1 MSKAYFGSRISD
13 HILKTPEGFLICK
26 DVPIARTGTQQ
37 YRGCEFGGPVADGIY
52 NVQRPEAEVFDRA
65 AVASFEGKPV
75 CDEHP
80 EEDVTPD
87 NYGRYMKGVCR
98 DVRRG
103 DGDLSNCL
111 VADLVIYDADL
122 INKIEAGKREIS
134 CGYDCL
140 WNPTSDSS
148 YDQLEIRGNHV
159 AVVDRGR
166 AGHKVAI
173 RDTADDEKGGKKM
186 SKSLIGRILRA
197 LARDESTTPEDMEAA
212 AKLTGSS
219 DAEPRPQPAPAPAQ
233 AAPSTPAP
241 AVPAAPA
248 TPATPAPAAVPQPEN
263 KPAAMDEATEARFKK
278 IEDALEAISSKLNPA
293 PPAAEPKKDAL
304 DALEEELQ
312 NKAPAAEPAPAG
324 DEDDVIE
331 PPEDINAQDAAP
343 EEDVEGECGPNA
355 KEVRDAAMV
364 LIKNLK
370 PAVAAIPNEAQ
381 RKRAADSLVILIKG
395 SMQQDAQYGELM
407 QMRRRSAVQDSKP
420 DDYNLGREIAKKYN
434 PHYKNR

>member
-37 YRGCEFGGPVADGIY
+37 YRGCEFGAPVGDALY

-159 AVVDRGR
+159 AVVDKGR

-173 RDTADDEKGGKKM
+173 RDTAVDKKGGKKM
-186 SKSLIGRILRA
+186 SESLIGRILRA

-212 AKLTGSS
+212 AKLAGGA
-219 DAEPRPQPAPAPAQ
+219 DAEPRPQPAPAPA
-233 AAPSTPAP
+233 A
-241 AVPAAPA
+241 
-248 TPATPAPAAVPQPEN
+248 PATPAPAAVPQPEN

-312 NKAPAAEPAPAG
+312 SKEPAVELAPAG

-331 PPEDINAQDAAP
+331 PPEEINAHDAEP
-343 EEDVEGECGPNA
+343 EEEPVVPA
-355 KEVRDAAMV
+355 SKAARDAAMV
-364 LIKNLK
+364 LLKNLK
-370 PAVAAIPNEAQ
+370 PAVANIKNEAQ
-381 RKRAADSLVILIKG
+381 RKRAADSLAVLIKG

-407 QMRRRSAVQDSKP
+407 QMRRRAAAQDRKP
-420 DDYNLGREIAKKYN
+420 AADDYELGREIAKKYN

>member
-37 YRGCEFGGPVADGIY
+37 YRGCEFGGPVTDGIY

-173 RDTADDEKGGKKM
+173 RDTADDKKGGTKM

-212 AKLTGSS
+212 AKLAGSS
-219 DAEPRPQPAPAPAQ
+219 DAEPRPQPAPAPA
-233 AAPSTPAP
+233 
-241 AVPAAPA
+241 
-248 TPATPAPAAVPQPEN
+248 PATPAPAAVPQPEN

-278 IEDALEAISSKLNPA
+278 IEDVLEAISSKLNPA

-312 NKAPAAEPAPAG
+312 NKAPAAAPAG

-343 EEDVEGECGPNA
+343 EEDVEGECVPNA
-355 KEVRDAAMV
+355 KEARDAAMA

-381 RKRAADSLVILIKG
+381 RKRAADSLAILIKG
-395 SMQQDAQYGELM
+395 SMQQDSQYGELM
-407 QMRRRSAVQDSKP
+407 QMRRRSAAQDSKP
-420 DDYNLGREIAKKYN
+420 DDYDLGREIAKKYN

>member
-13 HILKTPEGFLICK
+13 HLIKTPEGFLICK
-26 DVPIARTGTQQ
+26 DVPIARTGVQQ
-37 YRGCEFGGPVADGIY
+37 YRGCEFGAQDSARVYD
-52 NVQRPEAEVFDRA
+52 VQRPEAEVFDRA

-80 EEDVTPD
+80 EEDVTPA

-103 DGDLSNCL
+103 DGDLANCL
-111 VADLVIYDADL
+111 VADLLIYDADL
-122 INKIEAGKREIS
+122 IEKIEAGKREIS

-159 AVVDRGR
+159 AVVDKGR

-173 RDTADDEKGGKKM
+173 RDTADKNKGGKKM
-186 SKSLIGRILRA
+186 STSLIGRILRA

-212 AKLTGSS
+212 AKLAGGA
-219 DAEPRPQPAPAPAQ
+219 DADPRPPQTAPAPA
-233 AAPSTPAP
+233 APAP
-241 AVPAAPA
+241 
-248 TPATPAPAAVPQPEN
+248 QPVQ

-278 IEDALEAISSKLNPA
+278 IEDALEAISAKLNPA
-293 PPAAEPKKDAL
+293 PAAEPPKDAL
-304 DALEEELQ
+304 DALESELKQ
-312 NKAPAAEPAPAG
+312 PEDEPAAPAA
-324 DEDDVIE
+324 DDDDVIE
-331 PPEDINAQDAAP
+331 PPEQINAQDA
-343 EEDVEGECGPNA
+343 DVEPEGGEPACNPQEA
-355 KEVRDAAMV
+355 RDAAMV
-364 LIKNLK
+364 LLQNLR

-381 RKRAADSLVILIKG
+381 RKRAADSLATLIRG
-395 SMQQDAQYGELM
+395 SMQQDSQYGELL
-407 QMRRRSAVQDSKP
+407 QLRRKNATRDSQP
-420 DDYNLGREIAKKYN
+420 VNDDYNLGREIAKKYN

>member
-173 RDTADDEKGGKKM
+173 RDTADDKKGGTKM

-212 AKLTGSS
+212 AKLAGSS
-219 DAEPRPQPAPAPAQ
+219 DAEPRPQPAPAPA
-233 AAPSTPAP
+233 
-241 AVPAAPA
+241 PAAPA
-248 TPATPAPAAVPQPEN
+248 APAPAAVPQPDN

-293 PPAAEPKKDAL
+293 APAAEPKKDAL

-343 EEDVEGECGPNA
+343 EEDVEGECAPDA
-355 KEVRDAAMV
+355 KEARDAAMA

-381 RKRAADSLVILIKG
+381 RKRAADSLAILIKG

-407 QMRRRSAVQDSKP
+407 QMRRRNAAKDSKP
-420 DDYNLGREIAKKYN
+420 AVDDYNLGREIAKRYN

>member
-13 HILKTPEGFLICK
+13 HIIKTPEGFLVCK

-173 RDTADDEKGGKKM
+173 RDAADDKKGGTKM

-212 AKLTGSS
+212 AKLAGSS
-219 DAEPRPQPAPAPAQ
+219 DAEPRPQPAPAP
-233 AAPSTPAP
+233 S
-241 AVPAAPA
+241 
-248 TPATPAPAAVPQPEN
+248 TPAPAAVPQPEN

-293 PPAAEPKKDAL
+293 QPAAEPKKDDL

-312 NKAPAAEPAPAG
+312 NKAPAAAPAG

-331 PPEDINAQDAAP
+331 PPEDINAQDAEP
-343 EEDVEGECGPNA
+343 EEDVEGECAPNA
-355 KEVRDAAMV
+355 KEARDAAMA

-381 RKRAADSLVILIKG
+381 RKRAADSLAILIKG

-407 QMRRRSAVQDSKP
+407 QMRRRSAAQDSKP
-420 DDYNLGREIAKKYN
+420 DDYALGREIAKKYN

>member
-122 INKIEAGKREIS
+122 IGKIEAGKREIS

-173 RDTADDEKGGKKM
+173 RDTADDTKGGTKM

-212 AKLTGSS
+212 AKLAGSS
-219 DAEPRPQPAPAPAQ
+219 DAEPRPQ
-233 AAPSTPAP
+233 
-241 AVPAAPA
+241 
-248 TPATPAPAAVPQPEN
+248 PAPAAVPQPEN

-278 IEDALEAISSKLNPA
+278 IEDALEAISSKLNPDPA

-312 NKAPAAEPAPAG
+312 NKAPAAAPAG

-343 EEDVEGECGPNA
+343 EEDVEGECVPNA
-355 KEVRDAAMV
+355 KEARDAAMA

-407 QMRRRSAVQDSKP
+407 QMRRRNAAKDSKP
-420 DDYNLGREIAKKYN
+420 AVDDYNLGREIAKRYN

>member
-122 INKIEAGKREIS
+122 IGKIEAGKREIS

-186 SKSLIGRILRA
+186 SKFLIGRILRA

-212 AKLTGSS
+212 TKLAGSS
-219 DAEPRPQPAPAPAQ
+219 DAEPRPQPAPAPA
-233 AAPSTPAP
+233 A
-241 AVPAAPA
+241 
-248 TPATPAPAAVPQPEN
+248 PATPAPAAVPQPEN

-293 PPAAEPKKDAL
+293 PPAVEPKKDAL

-312 NKAPAAEPAPAG
+312 NQAPAAASAG

-331 PPEDINAQDAAP
+331 PPEEINAQDAEP
-343 EEDVEGECGPNA
+343 EEEEAVPVPQA
-355 KEVRDAAMV
+355 TRDAAME
-364 LIKNLK
+364 LLKNLK
-370 PAVAAIPNEAQ
+370 PVVASIKNEAQ
-381 RKRAADSLVILIKG
+381 RKRVADSLAVLIKG
-395 SMQQDAQYGELM
+395 SMEQDAQYGQLL
-407 QMRRRSAVQDSKP
+407 QMRRKSAVRDSEAYQ
-420 DDYNLGREIAKKYN
+420 DDYNYGREIAKKFN

>member
-159 AVVDRGR
+159 AVVDKGR

-173 RDTADDEKGGKKM
+173 RDAADDKKGGKKM

-212 AKLTGSS
+212 AKLAGSS
-219 DAEPRPQPAPAPAQ
+219 DAEPRPQPAP
-233 AAPSTPAP
+233 TPAP
-241 AVPAAPA
+241 AA
-248 TPATPAPAAVPQPEN
+248 PATPAPAAVPQPEN

-293 PPAAEPKKDAL
+293 QPAAEPKKDAL

-312 NKAPAAEPAPAG
+312 NKAPAAETAPAG

-343 EEDVEGECGPNA
+343 EEDVEGECAPNA
-355 KEVRDAAMV
+355 KEARDAAMA

-381 RKRAADSLVILIKG
+381 RKRAADSLAILIKG
-395 SMQQDAQYGELM
+395 SMQQDAQYGKLM
-407 QMRRRSAVQDSKP
+407 QMRRRNAAKDSKP
-420 DDYNLGREIAKKYN
+420 AVDDYDLGREIAKKYN

>member
-26 DVPIARTGTQQ
+26 DVPIARTGSQQ

-173 RDTADDEKGGKKM
+173 RDTAHDEKGGIKM

-212 AKLTGSS
+212 AKLAGSS
-219 DAEPRPQPAPAPAQ
+219 DADPRPQPAPAPG
-233 AAPSTPAP
+233 P
-241 AVPAAPA
+241 AV
-248 TPATPAPAAVPQPEN
+248 PATPAPAAVPQPEN

-278 IEDALEAISSKLNPA
+278 IEDALEAISSKLNTA

-343 EEDVEGECGPNA
+343 EEDVEGECAPNA
-355 KEVRDAAMV
+355 KEARDAAMA

-381 RKRAADSLVILIKG
+381 RKRAADSLAILIKG

-407 QMRRRSAVQDSKP
+407 QMRRRSVAQDSKP
-420 DDYNLGREIAKKYN
+420 DDYALGREIAKKYN

>member
-122 INKIEAGKREIS
+122 IGKIEAGKREIS

-173 RDTADDEKGGKKM
+173 RDAADDKKGGTKM

-212 AKLTGSS
+212 AKLAGSS
-219 DAEPRPQPAPAPAQ
+219 DAEPRPQPAPAPA
-233 AAPSTPAP
+233 
-241 AVPAAPA
+241 PAA
-248 TPATPAPAAVPQPEN
+248 PATPAPAAVPQPEN

-293 PPAAEPKKDAL
+293 QPAAEPKKDAL

-312 NKAPAAEPAPAG
+312 NKAPAAAPAG

-343 EEDVEGECGPNA
+343 EEDVEGECAPNA
-355 KEVRDAAMV
+355 KEARDAAMA

-407 QMRRRSAVQDSKP
+407 QMRRRNAAKDSKP
-420 DDYNLGREIAKKYN
+420 AVDDYNLGREIAKRYN

>member
-13 HILKTPEGFLICK
+13 HIIKTPEGFLICK

-173 RDTADDEKGGKKM
+173 RDTADDKKGGTKM

-212 AKLTGSS
+212 AKLAGSS
-219 DAEPRPQPAPAPAQ
+219 DAEPRPQPAPAPAP
-233 AAPSTPAP
+233 AAPS
-241 AVPAAPA
+241 
-248 TPATPAPAAVPQPEN
+248 TPAPAAVPQPEN
-263 KPAAMDEATEARFKK
+263 KPAAMDDEATEARFKK

-293 PPAAEPKKDAL
+293 QPAAEPKKDAL

-312 NKAPAAEPAPAG
+312 NKAPAAAPAG

-343 EEDVEGECGPNA
+343 EEDVEGECAPNA
-355 KEVRDAAMV
+355 KEVRDAAMA

-381 RKRAADSLVILIKG
+381 RKRAADSLAILIKG

-407 QMRRRSAVQDSKP
+407 QMRRRSAAQDSKP
-420 DDYNLGREIAKKYN
+420 AADDYALGREIAKKYN

>member
-159 AVVDRGR
+159 AVVDKGR

-173 RDTADDEKGGKKM
+173 RDAADDKKGGKKM

-212 AKLTGSS
+212 AKLAGSS
-219 DAEPRPQPAPAPAQ
+219 DAEPRPQPAP
-233 AAPSTPAP
+233 TPA
-241 AVPAAPA
+241 
-248 TPATPAPAAVPQPEN
+248 PATPAPAAVPQPEN

-293 PPAAEPKKDAL
+293 QPAAEPKKDAL

-312 NKAPAAEPAPAG
+312 NKAPAAPPAG

-331 PPEDINAQDAAP
+331 PPEDINAQDAEP
-343 EEDVEGECGPNA
+343 EEDVEGGCAPDA
-355 KEVRDAAMV
+355 KEARDAAIV
-364 LIKNLK
+364 LLKNLK
-370 PAVAAIPNEAQ
+370 PVVASIKNEAQ
-381 RKRAADSLVILIKG
+381 RKRAADSLAILIKG

-407 QMRRRSAVQDSKP
+407 QMRRRNAAKDSQP
-420 DDYNLGREIAKKYN
+420 DDYDLGREIAKKYN

>member
-37 YRGCEFGGPVADGIY
+37 YRGCEFGAPVADGIY

-159 AVVDRGR
+159 AVVDKGR

-173 RDTADDEKGGKKM
+173 RDAANDKKGGKKM
-186 SKSLIGRILRA
+186 SESLIGRILRA

-212 AKLTGSS
+212 AKLAGGA
-219 DAEPRPQPAPAPAQ
+219 DAEPRPQPAPAPA
-233 AAPSTPAP
+233 A
-241 AVPAAPA
+241 
-248 TPATPAPAAVPQPEN
+248 PATPAPAAVPQPDN

-331 PPEDINAQDAAP
+331 PPEEINAHDADP
-343 EEDVEGECGPNA
+343 EEEPVVPA
-355 KEVRDAAMV
+355 SKAARDAAMV
-364 LIKNLK
+364 LLQNLK

-381 RKRAADSLVILIKG
+381 RKRAADSLAVLIKG
-395 SMQQDAQYGELM
+395 SMQQDKQYSQLLSLQRKNAARDSAPM
-407 QMRRRSAVQDSKP
+407 Q
-420 DDYNLGREIAKKYN
+420 DDYNYGREIAKKYN

>member
-173 RDTADDEKGGKKM
+173 RDTADDKKGGTKM

-212 AKLTGSS
+212 AKLAGGA
-219 DAEPRPQPAPAPAQ
+219 DAEPHPQPAPAPVPA
-233 AAPSTPAP
+233 TPAP
-241 AVPAAPA
+241 AA
-248 TPATPAPAAVPQPEN
+248 PATPAPAAVPQPDN

-293 PPAAEPKKDAL
+293 APAAEPKKDAL

-312 NKAPAAEPAPAG
+312 NKAPAAAPAG

-343 EEDVEGECGPNA
+343 EEDVEGECAPDA
-355 KEVRDAAMV
+355 KEARDAAMA

-370 PAVAAIPNEAQ
+370 PAIAAIPNEAQ
-381 RKRAADSLVILIKG
+381 RKRAADSLAILIKG
-395 SMQQDAQYGELM
+395 SMQQDAQYGELI
-407 QMRRRSAVQDSKP
+407 QMRRRNAAKDSKP
-420 DDYNLGREIAKKYN
+420 DDYDLGREIAKKYN

>member
-26 DVPIARTGTQQ
+26 EVPIARTGTQQ
-37 YRGCEFGGPVADGIY
+37 YRGCEFGGAVADGIY

-173 RDTADDEKGGKKM
+173 RDTADDKKGGTKM

-212 AKLTGSS
+212 AKLAGSS
-219 DAEPRPQPAPAPAQ
+219 DAEPRPQPAPAA
-233 AAPSTPAP
+233 
-241 AVPAAPA
+241 PAAPA
-248 TPATPAPAAVPQPEN
+248 TPATPAPAAVPQPDN

-293 PPAAEPKKDAL
+293 QPAAEPKKDAL

-312 NKAPAAEPAPAG
+312 NKAPAAETAPAG

-343 EEDVEGECGPNA
+343 EEDVEGECAPNA
-355 KEVRDAAMV
+355 KEARDAAMA

-381 RKRAADSLVILIKG
+381 RKRAADSLAILIKG

-407 QMRRRSAVQDSKP
+407 QMRRRNAAKDSQP
-420 DDYNLGREIAKKYN
+420 DDYDLGREIAKKYN

>member
-37 YRGCEFGGPVADGIY
+37 YRGCEFGAPVADGIY

-159 AVVDRGR
+159 AVVDKGR

-173 RDTADDEKGGKKM
+173 RDAANDKKGGKKM
-186 SKSLIGRILRA
+186 SESLIGRILRA

-212 AKLTGSS
+212 AKLAGGA
-219 DAEPRPQPAPAPAQ
+219 DAEPRPQPAPAPA
-233 AAPSTPAP
+233 A
-241 AVPAAPA
+241 
-248 TPATPAPAAVPQPEN
+248 PATPAPAAVPQPDN

-293 PPAAEPKKDAL
+293 EPAAEPKKDAL

-324 DEDDVIE
+324 DENDVIE
-331 PPEDINAQDAAP
+331 PPEEINAHDAEP
-343 EEDVEGECGPNA
+343 EEEPVVPA
-355 KEVRDAAMV
+355 SKAARDAAMV
-364 LIKNLK
+364 LLQNLK

-381 RKRAADSLVILIKG
+381 RKRAADSLAVLIKG
-395 SMQQDAQYGELM
+395 SMQQDKQYSQLLSL
-407 QMRRRSAVQDSKP
+407 QRKNAARDSAPIQ
-420 DDYNLGREIAKKYN
+420 DDYNYGREIAKKYN

>member
-159 AVVDRGR
+159 AVVDKGR

-173 RDTADDEKGGKKM
+173 RDAADDKKGGTKM

-212 AKLTGSS
+212 AKLAGSS
-219 DAEPRPQPAPAPAQ
+219 DAEPRPQPAP
-233 AAPSTPAP
+233 TPAP
-241 AVPAAPA
+241 AAPV
-248 TPATPAPAAVPQPEN
+248 TPAPAAVPQPEN

-293 PPAAEPKKDAL
+293 QPAAEPKKDAL

-312 NKAPAAEPAPAG
+312 NKAPAAETAPAG

-343 EEDVEGECGPNA
+343 EEDVEGECVPNA
-355 KEVRDAAMV
+355 KEAHDAAMA

-370 PAVAAIPNEAQ
+370 PAIAAIPNEAQ
-381 RKRAADSLVILIKG
+381 RKRAADSLAILIKG
-395 SMQQDAQYGELM
+395 SMQQDAQYGKLM
-407 QMRRRSAVQDSKP
+407 QMRRRNAAKDSKP
-420 DDYNLGREIAKKYN
+420 AVDDYDLGREIAKKYN

>member
-37 YRGCEFGGPVADGIY
+37 YRGCEFGAPVADGIY

-159 AVVDRGR
+159 AVVDKGR

-173 RDTADDEKGGKKM
+173 RDTAVDKKGGKKM
-186 SKSLIGRILRA
+186 SESLIGRILRA

-212 AKLTGSS
+212 AKLAGGA
-219 DAEPRPQPAPAPAQ
+219 DAEPRPQPAPAPA
-233 AAPSTPAP
+233 A
-241 AVPAAPA
+241 
-248 TPATPAPAAVPQPEN
+248 PATPAPAAVPQPDN

-293 PPAAEPKKDAL
+293 EPAAEPKKDAL

-331 PPEDINAQDAAP
+331 PPEEINAHDAEP
-343 EEDVEGECGPNA
+343 EEEPVVPA
-355 KEVRDAAMV
+355 SKAARDAAMV
-364 LIKNLK
+364 LLQNLK

-381 RKRAADSLVILIKG
+381 RKRAADSLAVLIKG
-395 SMQQDAQYGELM
+395 SMQQDKQYSQLLSL
-407 QMRRRSAVQDSKP
+407 QRKNAARDSAPIQ
-420 DDYNLGREIAKKYN
+420 DDYNYGREIAKKYN

>member
-173 RDTADDEKGGKKM
+173 RDTADDKKGGKKM

-212 AKLTGSS
+212 AKLAGSS
-219 DAEPRPQPAPAPAQ
+219 DAEPRPQPAPAPA
-233 AAPSTPAP
+233 PPAP
-241 AVPAAPA
+241 APAAPA
-248 TPATPAPAAVPQPEN
+248 GPATPAPAAVPQPEN

-312 NKAPAAEPAPAG
+312 NKAPAAAPAPAG

-343 EEDVEGECGPNA
+343 EEDVEGECVPNA
-355 KEVRDAAMV
+355 KEARDAAMA

-381 RKRAADSLVILIKG
+381 RKRAADSLAILIKG

-407 QMRRRSAVQDSKP
+407 QMRRRNAAKDSKP
-420 DDYNLGREIAKKYN
+420 AVDDYALGREIAKRYN

>member
-37 YRGCEFGGPVADGIY
+37 YRGCEFGAPVADGIY

-159 AVVDRGR
+159 AVVDKGR

-173 RDTADDEKGGKKM
+173 RDAANDKKGGKKM
-186 SKSLIGRILRA
+186 SESLIGRILRA

-212 AKLTGSS
+212 AKLAGGA
-219 DAEPRPQPAPAPAQ
+219 DAEPRPQPAPA
-233 AAPSTPAP
+233 
-241 AVPAAPA
+241 PAAPA
-248 TPATPAPAAVPQPEN
+248 TPATPAPAAVPQPDN

-312 NKAPAAEPAPAG
+312 SKEPAAEPAPAG

-331 PPEDINAQDAAP
+331 PPEEINAKDAEP
-343 EEDVEGECGPNA
+343 EEEPVVPA
-355 KEVRDAAMV
+355 SKAARDAAMV
-364 LIKNLK
+364 LLKNLK
-370 PAVAAIPNEAQ
+370 PAVANIKNEAQ
-381 RKRAADSLVILIKG
+381 RKRAADSLAVLIKG

-407 QMRRRSAVQDSKP
+407 QMRRRAAAQDSKP
-420 DDYNLGREIAKKYN
+420 DDYALGREIAKKYN

>member
-173 RDTADDEKGGKKM
+173 RDTADDKKGGTKM

-212 AKLTGSS
+212 AKLAGSS
-219 DAEPRPQPAPAPAQ
+219 DAEPRPQPAPAPA
-233 AAPSTPAP
+233 
-241 AVPAAPA
+241 PAAPA
-248 TPATPAPAAVPQPEN
+248 APATPAPAAVPQPEN

-312 NKAPAAEPAPAG
+312 NKAPAAAPAPAG

-343 EEDVEGECGPNA
+343 EEDVEGECAPNA
-355 KEVRDAAMV
+355 KEVRDAAMA

-381 RKRAADSLVILIKG
+381 RKRAADSLAILIKG

-407 QMRRRSAVQDSKP
+407 QMRRRSAAQDSKP
-420 DDYNLGREIAKKYN
+420 AADDYALGREIAKKYN

>member
-80 EEDVTPD
+80 VEDVTPD

-173 RDTADDEKGGKKM
+173 RDTADDKKGGTKM

-212 AKLTGSS
+212 AKLAGSS
-219 DAEPRPQPAPAPAQ
+219 DAEPRPQPAPAPA
-233 AAPSTPAP
+233 
-241 AVPAAPA
+241 PAAPA
-248 TPATPAPAAVPQPEN
+248 APATPAPAAVPQPDN

-312 NKAPAAEPAPAG
+312 NKAPAAAPAPAPAPAG

-331 PPEDINAQDAAP
+331 PPEEINAQDAEP
-343 EEDVEGECGPNA
+343 EEDVEGECVPNA
-355 KEVRDAAMV
+355 KEARDAAMA

-381 RKRAADSLVILIKG
+381 RKRAADSLAILIKG

-407 QMRRRSAVQDSKP
+407 QMRRRNAAKDSKP
-420 DDYNLGREIAKKYN
+420 AVDDYALGREIAKRYN

>member
-122 INKIEAGKREIS
+122 IGKIEAGKREIS

-186 SKSLIGRILRA
+186 SKFLIGRILRA

-212 AKLTGSS
+212 TKLAGSS
-219 DAEPRPQPAPAPAQ
+219 DAEPRPQPAPAPA
-233 AAPSTPAP
+233 A
-241 AVPAAPA
+241 
-248 TPATPAPAAVPQPEN
+248 PATPAPAAVPQPEN

-293 PPAAEPKKDAL
+293 PPAVEPKKDAL

-312 NKAPAAEPAPAG
+312 NQAPAAASAG
-324 DEDDVIE
+324 DEDDVIK
-331 PPEDINAQDAAP
+331 PPEEINAQDAEP
-343 EEDVEGECGPNA
+343 EEEEAVPVPQA
-355 KEVRDAAMV
+355 TRDAAME
-364 LIKNLK
+364 LLKNLK
-370 PAVAAIPNEAQ
+370 PVVASIKNEAQ
-381 RKRAADSLVILIKG
+381 RKRAADSLAVLIKG
-395 SMQQDAQYGELM
+395 SMEQDAQYGQLL
-407 QMRRRSAVQDSKP
+407 QMRRKSAVRDSEAYQ
-420 DDYNLGREIAKKYN
+420 DDYNYGREIAKKFN

>member
-173 RDTADDEKGGKKM
+173 RDTADDKKGGTKM

-212 AKLTGSS
+212 AKLAGSS
-219 DAEPRPQPAPAPAQ
+219 DAEPRPQPAPAPAP
-233 AAPSTPAP
+233 AA
-241 AVPAAPA
+241 PAAPA
-248 TPATPAPAAVPQPEN
+248 TPATPAPAAVPQPDN

-343 EEDVEGECGPNA
+343 EEDVEGECAPNA
-355 KEVRDAAMV
+355 KEARDAAMA

-381 RKRAADSLVILIKG
+381 RKRAADSLAILIKG

-407 QMRRRSAVQDSKP
+407 QMRRRNAAKDSKP
-420 DDYNLGREIAKKYN
+420 AVDDYNLGREIAKRYN

>member
-212 AKLTGSS
+212 AKLAGSS
-219 DAEPRPQPAPAPAQ
+219 DAEPRPQPAPAPAPAAS
-233 AAPSTPAP
+233 AAP
-241 AVPAAPA
+241 V
-248 TPATPAPAAVPQPEN
+248 TPAPAAVPQPEN

-343 EEDVEGECGPNA
+343 EEDVEGECVPNA
-355 KEVRDAAMV
+355 KEARDAAMA

-381 RKRAADSLVILIKG
+381 RKRAADSLAILIKG
-395 SMQQDAQYGELM
+395 SMQHDAQYGELM
-407 QMRRRSAVQDSKP
+407 QMRRRSAAQDSKP
-420 DDYNLGREIAKKYN
+420 AADDYALGREIAKKYN

>member
-13 HILKTPEGFLICK
+13 HILETPEGFLICK
-26 DVPIARTGTQQ
+26 DVPIARTGVQK
-37 YRGCEFGGPVADGIY
+37 YRGCEFGAPVGDAVYD
-52 NVQRPEAEVFDRA
+52 VKRPEAEVFDRA
-65 AVASFEGKPV
+65 AIASFEGKPV

-103 DGDLSNCL
+103 EGDLASCL
-111 VADLVIYDADL
+111 IADLCIYDADL
-122 INKIEAGKREIS
+122 IHKIKAGKREIS

-173 RDTADDEKGGKKM
+173 RDTAHDKEGGKKM
-186 SKSLIGRILRA
+186 SNSLIGRILRA

-212 AKLTGSS
+212 AKLAGGS
-219 DAEPRPQPAPAPAQ
+219 DATPHPQPAP
-233 AAPSTPAP
+233 TPAP
-241 AVPAAPA
+241 AN
-248 TPATPAPAAVPQPEN
+248 PAPAAAPQPET

-278 IEDALEAISSKLNPA
+278 IEDALEAISSKLNPE
-293 PPAAEPKKDAL
+293 PPADEPKKDAL

-312 NKAPAAEPAPAG
+312 NPEAAAAPAG

-331 PPEDINAQDAAP
+331 PPEQINAQDAEP
-343 EEDVEGECGPNA
+343 EEDVEGESAPDA
-355 KEVRDAAMV
+355 KEARDAAMA
-364 LIKNLK
+364 LIKTLK

-381 RKRAADSLVILIKG
+381 RKRAADSLAILIKG
-395 SMQQDAQYGELM
+395 SMQQDSQYGELL
-407 QMRRRSAVQDSKP
+407 QMRRRAAAQDRKP
-420 DDYNLGREIAKKYN
+420 AQDDYNLGREIAKKYN

>member
-159 AVVDRGR
+159 AVVDKGR

-173 RDTADDEKGGKKM
+173 RDTADDKKGGTKM

-212 AKLTGSS
+212 AKLAGSS
-219 DAEPRPQPAPAPAQ
+219 DAEPRPQPAPAP
-233 AAPSTPAP
+233 STPA
-241 AVPAAPA
+241 
-248 TPATPAPAAVPQPEN
+248 
-263 KPAAMDEATEARFKK
+263 PAAMDEATEARFKK
-278 IEDALEAISSKLNPA
+278 IEDALEAIISKLNPA
-293 PPAAEPKKDAL
+293 QPAAEPKKDAL

-312 NKAPAAEPAPAG
+312 NKAPAAAPAG

-343 EEDVEGECGPNA
+343 EENVEGECVPNA
-355 KEVRDAAMV
+355 KEARDAAIV
-364 LIKNLK
+364 LLKNLK
-370 PAVAAIPNEAQ
+370 PVVASIKNEAQ
-381 RKRAADSLVILIKG
+381 RKRAADSLAVLIKG
-395 SMQQDAQYGELM
+395 SMEQDAQYGQLL
-407 QMRRRSAVQDSKP
+407 QMRRKSAVRDSEAYQ
-420 DDYNLGREIAKKYN
+420 DDYNYGREIAKKFN

>member
-159 AVVDRGR
+159 AVVDKGR

-173 RDTADDEKGGKKM
+173 RDTADDKKGGKKM

-212 AKLTGSS
+212 AKLAGSS
-219 DAEPRPQPAPAPAQ
+219 DAEPRPQPAP
-233 AAPSTPAP
+233 TPAP
-241 AVPAAPA
+241 AA
-248 TPATPAPAAVPQPEN
+248 PATPAPAAVPQPEN

-293 PPAAEPKKDAL
+293 QPAAEPKKDAL

-312 NKAPAAEPAPAG
+312 NKAPAAAPAG

-331 PPEDINAQDAAP
+331 PPEDINAQDAEP
-343 EEDVEGECGPNA
+343 EEDVEGGCAPDA
-355 KEVRDAAMV
+355 KEARDAAMA

-381 RKRAADSLVILIKG
+381 RKRAADSLAILIKG
-395 SMQQDAQYGELM
+395 SMQQDAQYGKLM
-407 QMRRRSAVQDSKP
+407 QMRRRNAAKDSKP
-420 DDYNLGREIAKKYN
+420 AVDDYALGREIAKKYN

>member
-13 HILKTPEGFLICK
+13 HILKTPEGFLVCK

-52 NVQRPEAEVFDRA
+52 DVQRPEAEVFDRA

-159 AVVDRGR
+159 AVVDKGR

-173 RDTADDEKGGKKM
+173 RDTADDKKGGTKM

-212 AKLTGSS
+212 AKLAGSS
-219 DAEPRPQPAPAPAQ
+219 DAEPRPQPAPAPA
-233 AAPSTPAP
+233 A
-241 AVPAAPA
+241 PAAPA
-248 TPATPAPAAVPQPEN
+248 TPATPAPAAVPQPDN

-293 PPAAEPKKDAL
+293 EPAAEPKKDAL

-312 NKAPAAEPAPAG
+312 NKAPAAAPAG

-343 EEDVEGECGPNA
+343 EEDVEGECVPNA
-355 KEVRDAAMV
+355 KEARDAAMA

-407 QMRRRSAVQDSKP
+407 QMRRRNAAKDSKP
-420 DDYNLGREIAKKYN
+420 AVDDYNLGREIAKRYN

>member
-37 YRGCEFGGPVADGIY
+37 YRGCEFGAPVGDAVYD
-52 NVQRPEAEVFDRA
+52 VKRPEAEVFDRA

-122 INKIEAGKREIS
+122 INKIESGKREIS

-173 RDTADDEKGGKKM
+173 RDTADDKKGGTKM

-212 AKLTGSS
+212 AKLAGSS
-219 DAEPRPQPAPAPAQ
+219 DAEPRPQPAPAP
-233 AAPSTPAP
+233 
-241 AVPAAPA
+241 VPAAPA
-248 TPATPAPAAVPQPEN
+248 GPATPAPAAVPQPEN

-312 NKAPAAEPAPAG
+312 NKAPAAAPAPAG

-343 EEDVEGECGPNA
+343 EEDVEGGCAPDA
-355 KEVRDAAMV
+355 KEARDAAMA

-381 RKRAADSLVILIKG
+381 RKRAADSLAILIKG
-395 SMQQDAQYGELM
+395 SMQQDSQYGELM
-407 QMRRRSAVQDSKP
+407 QMRRRNAAKDSKP
-420 DDYNLGREIAKKYN
+420 AVDDYALGREIAKKYN

>member
-37 YRGCEFGGPVADGIY
+37 YRGSEFGAPVGDALY

-173 RDTADDEKGGKKM
+173 RDTAVDKKGGKTM
-186 SKSLIGRILRA
+186 SESLIGRILRA

-212 AKLTGSS
+212 AKLAGGA
-219 DAEPRPQPAPAPAQ
+219 DAEPRPQPATAPA
-233 AAPSTPAP
+233 A
-241 AVPAAPA
+241 
-248 TPATPAPAAVPQPEN
+248 PATPAPAAVPQPDN

-312 NKAPAAEPAPAG
+312 NKAPAAAPAPAG

-331 PPEDINAQDAAP
+331 PPEEINAQDAEP
-343 EEDVEGECGPNA
+343 EEDVEGECAPDA
-355 KEVRDAAMV
+355 KEARDAAMA

-381 RKRAADSLVILIKG
+381 RKRAADSLAILIKG
-395 SMQQDAQYGELM
+395 SMQQDSQYGELM
-407 QMRRRSAVQDSKP
+407 QMRRHSAAQDSKP
-420 DDYNLGREIAKKYN
+420 DDYALGREIAKKYN

>member
-52 NVQRPEAEVFDRA
+52 DVQRPEAEVFDRA

-173 RDTADDEKGGKKM
+173 RDTADEKGGIKM

-212 AKLTGSS
+212 AKLAGSS
-219 DAEPRPQPAPAPAQ
+219 EAEPRPQPAPA
-233 AAPSTPAP
+233 
-241 AVPAAPA
+241 PAAPA
-248 TPATPAPAAVPQPEN
+248 TPATPAPAAVPQPDN

-293 PPAAEPKKDAL
+293 EPAAEPKKDAL

-343 EEDVEGECGPNA
+343 EEDIEGECAPDA
-355 KEVRDAAMV
+355 KEARDAAMA

-381 RKRAADSLVILIKG
+381 RKRAADSLAILIKG
-395 SMQQDAQYGELM
+395 SMQQDAQYGKLM
-407 QMRRRSAVQDSKP
+407 QMRRRSAAQDSKP
-420 DDYNLGREIAKKYN
+420 DDYALGREIAKKYN